1 MTTYMN
7 LRNIAH
13 FTIWITVILVIST
26 VVMSGCI
33 DEGSLSNITGDP
45 VVKRAEP
52 YISQIVF
59 DDINLR
65 KEAAT
70 IVSDCPSGDKECQ
83 ISEIYRYVVENYSYY
98 SDPRNQE
105 FIQSP
110 YDTMDVQG
118 GDCED
123 LTILLMSLLENL
135 GIKTYFVITDDH
147 AYCLAYDVD
156 TDNLMQYL
164 EEPLLIQVLQDMN
177 QNGNMEVVLE
187 GGKLYIVEQKLQT
200 FTLKS
205 GYFFY
210 YGGNGSGFSSPI
222 EYMNVKYDISSSQPL
237 TTYVVPSKEDYEL
250 LSRNKPFEYYPS
262 CKNQDVIWTSDS
274 CDGLTTYGGLVLK
287 NDNRNDAIV
296 DMDLRFYF
304 YYSPVELFKDQQ
316 ISYYEIDGK
325 KCVVLD
331 ATAGKYGYPG
341 YDANIEEEKIALD
354 PLTKEYLYLK

>member
-1 MTTYMN
+1 MTYMN
-7 LRNIAH
+7 LKNAAH
-13 FTIWITVILVIST
+13 FTIWTTVIIVISA
-26 VVMSGCI
+26 VLMSGCI
-33 DEGSLSNITGDP
+33 DEGILSNITGDP
-45 VVKRAEP
+45 VVKRAQP

-83 ISEIYRYVVENYSYY
+83 ISGIYRHVIENYSYY

-135 GIKTYFVITDDH
+135 GIKTYFVITNDH

-156 TDNLMQYL
+156 TDNLLQYI
-164 EEPLLIQVLQDMN
+164 EEPLLIQVSQDMS
-177 QNGNMEVVLE
+177 QNGNMEVVME
-187 GGKLYIVEQKLQT
+187 GGKLFIVEQKLQMV
-200 FTLKS
+200 TLKP

-210 YGGNGSGFSSPI
+210 YGGNGSELSSPI

-237 TTYVVPSKEDYEL
+237 TTYVVPSREDYEL
-250 LSRNKPFEYYPS
+250 LSMNKPFEYYPS
-262 CKNQDVIWTSDS
+262 CRNLNVVWTSDS
-274 CDGLTTYGGLVLK
+274 CDSLTTYGGLVLI

-296 DMDLRFYF
+296 DLDLRFYF
-304 YYSPVELFKDQQ
+304 YYSPVELFKDHQ

-325 KCVVLD
+325 KCIVLD
-331 ATAGKYGYPG
+331 TTAGKYGYPG
-341 YDANIEEEKIALD
+341 YDANIEGEKIALD
-354 PLTKEYLYLK
+354 PLTKEYVYLK

>member
-13 FTIWITVILVIST
+13 FTIWITVIIVIST

-45 VVKRAEP
+45 VVKRAQP

-83 ISEIYRYVVENYSYY
+83 ISEIYRYIIENYSYY

-156 TDNLMQYL
+156 TENLLQYI

-177 QNGNMEVVLE
+177 QNGNMEVVME
-187 GGKLYIVEQKLQT
+187 GGKIYIVEQKKQT
-200 FTLKS
+200 FTLKP
-205 GYFFY
+205 GYLFY
-210 YGGNGSGFSSPI
+210 YGGNGSALSSPF
-222 EYMNVKYDISSSQPL
+222 EYMVVKYDISSSQPL
-237 TTYVVPSKEDYEL
+237 TTYVVPSRKDYEL
-250 LSRNKPFEYYPS
+250 LSQNKPFEYYPS

-274 CDGLTTYGGLVLK
+274 CNGLTTYGGLVLK

-304 YYSPVELFKDQQ
+304 YYSHVELFRDQQ

-325 KCVVLD
+325 KCIVLD

-341 YDANIEEEKIALD
+341 YDASIEGDKIALD
-354 PLTKEYLYLK
+354 PLTKDYSYLK

>member
-1 MTTYMN
+1 MTVYMN
-7 LRNIAH
+7 LKTATQ
-13 FTIWITVILVIST
+13 FTIWITVIIVIST
-26 VVMSGCI
+26 VLISGCI
-33 DEGSLSNITGDP
+33 DGGSLPDITGDP
-45 VVKRAEP
+45 VVKRAQP
-52 YISQIVF
+52 YISQVVF

-65 KEAAT
+65 KEAAN
-70 IVSDCPSGDKECQ
+70 IVGNCPSGDKECQ
-83 ISEIYRYVVENYSYY
+83 ITEIYRYVVENYSYY

-110 YDTMDVQG
+110 YDTIDVQG

-156 TDNLMQYL
+156 TENLMQYL
-164 EEPLLIQVLQDMN
+164 EEPLLIQVSQDMS
-177 QNGNMEVVLE
+177 QNGNMKVVME
-187 GGKLYIVEQKLQT
+187 GGKLYIVEQKKQT
-200 FTLKS
+200 FTLKP
-205 GYFFY
+205 GYLFY

-222 EYMNVKYDISSSQPL
+222 EYMNIKYDISSSQPL
-237 TTYVVPSKEDYEL
+237 TTYIVPSREDYEL
-250 LSRNKPFEYYPS
+250 FSRNKPFEYYPS
-262 CKNQDVIWTSDS
+262 CKNLDVVWTSDS

-287 NDNRNDAIV
+287 NDNKNEAIV
-296 DMDLRFYF
+296 DLDLRFYF
-304 YYSPVELFKDQQ
+304 SYSPVELFKDQQ

-325 KCVVLD
+325 KCIVLD

-341 YDANIEEEKIALD
+341 YDANLEGDKIALD